1 MKDYFGNPEKIKKY
15 FDFYQEEIA
24 SGEGPGAYIIIKD
37 PWDDLRGECNSYS
50 DWFSAEK
57 LNHYSGS
64 LYDNTLKKINDKTA
78 YIILLI
84 LMTGDSGV
92 PEDMTSPKMKT
103 RSCLLTIT
111 KVDDTKWNTS
121 WGTSSPLY
129 DTVILLEE
137 EDEDEYEEE
146 EEEDEEEKKT

>member
-1 MKDYFGNPEKIKKY
+1 
-15 FDFYQEEIA
+15 
-24 SGEGPGAYIIIKD
+24 
-37 PWDDLRGECNSYS
+37 
-50 DWFSAEK
+50 
-57 LNHYSGS
+57 
-64 LYDNTLKKINDKTA
+64 
-78 YIILLI
+78 
-84 LMTGDSGV
+84 
-92 PEDMTSPKMKT
+92 MKT